1 MEVFY
6 VLRRKTLLIALGLFI
21 VLLLPS
27 TAETK
32 AMPEYSKDL
41 PQSLKNN
48 CNVCHEKA
56 SGGPLNDFGRDY
68 AAFNHNMEA
77 VEGLDSDGDGYK
89 NGEELDAGTLPGFSN
104 SYPNKKGAGL
114 DLRLVVALV
123 VLLGVVL
130 GLGGR
135 ALRKRKPN

>member
-1 MEVFY
+1 MSPPR
-6 VLRRKTLLIALGLFI
+6 LLLIALAILVSITYSMDGRAI
-21 VLLLPS
+21 A
-27 TAETK
+27 T
-32 AMPEYSKDL
+32 PEYSKDL

-68 AAFNHNMEA
+68 AAFNHNMDA
-77 VEGLDSDGDGYK
+77 VEGLDSDGDGYE

-104 SYPNKKGAGL
+104 SYPDKRRAGL
-114 DLRLVVALV
+114 DLRLVFTLV
-123 VLLGVVL
+123 VLLGAVF

-135 ALRKRKPN
+135 ALRKRKSN